1 MTEDEALFGISD
13 EESQPALFSTEN
25 FKPKEERQSTVQPT
39 LNELGAGYEYEP
51 WKREWHDMPECENH
65 EMKPYDSVVVRFANK
80 EAQDAFSTLIGQ
92 ALTKGKEAKSIWFP
106 KLAADAHVC
115 IDSSKRWTD
124 ES

>member
-80 EAQDAFSTLIGQ
+80 EAQDDIFDADRSGAHERQ
-92 ALTKGKEAKSIWFP
+92 RGKEH
-106 KLAADAHVC
+106 LA
-115 IDSSKRWTD
+115 SKA
-124 ES
+124 SG